1 MMRILKIFKK
11 LFERNLK
18 QIKEEK
24 DLKEVNTFL
33 QEFNKLTEE
42 IKYLILISSILW
54 IQEDKF
60 QKRLKKIYLEV
71 EKLDKIVK
79 EKAYFNLS
87 KEKMEDLLKTLEFSK
102 HELLKTIESA
112 PCPTNII
119 Q

>member
-1 MMRILKIFKK
+1 MRIFDFLKKIFKGNLEETETK
-11 LFERNLK
+11 LKNS
-18 QIKEEK
+18 
-24 DLKEVNTFL
+24 KEVDIFL
-33 QEFNKLTEE
+33 QEFNKLTKEV
-42 IKYLILISSILW
+42 KYLILISSILW

-60 QKRLKKIYLEV
+60 QKRLRKIYSEV
-71 EKLDKIVK
+71 EKLDKFVK
-79 EKAYFNLS
+79 ERAYLKLS